1 MSQGMS
7 KDEMLLVTQQNLIL
21 SARLSELQRELDSAR
36 QTIRILETLL
46 QDSTLS
52 AKN

>member
-1 MSQGMS
+1 MSEEAIVL
-7 KDEMLLVTQQNLIL
+7 KQQNMIL

-36 QTIRILETLL
+36 QTIAILETLL
-46 QDSTLS
+46 QDATLS